1 MSLFFHA
8 RIIESCKL
16 ESKNLTFSRTEQDF
30 LGDGAFGKV
39 YKGTYYDQG
48 EHKIV
53 AIKVLKKVDILNDEE
68 FHRETSAMS
77 CLNHEN
83 IIRFYGHCEINP
95 AASEWSIIMEFANLG
110 TLKDHFQDLIPPQ
123 ASKACLDMYHG
134 LQYLHNKD
142 YVHRDMKLENILLV
156 GDLNRDFMAKIGG
169 LNLSREIAEIAS
181 DMTLNVGTPHYMAP
195 ELVREGLGY
204 NYKVDV
210 YSSTIIVFEVHTKN
224 RFPFP
229 SYFHIFE
236 LMREV
241 RRSNKPPIPSNI
253 PPTLHTLIAR
263 GWRKEP
269 QERPEVDEFIEKFE
283 ELIETYSTMAYY
295 WTAQS
300 GTQNQAQTITP
311 NIVEHR

>member
-16 ESKNLTFSRTEQDF
+16 ESKNLTLSRTEQDF
-30 LGDGAFGKV
+30 LGGGAFGKV

-48 EHKIV
+48 EHKTV
-53 AIKVLKKVDILNDEE
+53 AIKVLKKVDILNDKE

-110 TLKDHFQDLIPPQ
+110 TLKDHLQDLIPPQ

-134 LQYLHNKD
+134 LQYLHKKD

-156 GDLNRDFMAKIGG
+156 GDLNSGFMAKIADFG
-169 LNLSREIAEIAS
+169 LSRITTQI
-181 DMTLNVGTPHYMAP
+181 MTSFCGTLHYMAP
-195 ELVREGLGY
+195 ELAQEMAKY
-204 NYKVDV
+204 NYKADV
-210 YSSTIIVFEVHTKN
+210 YSSAIIVFELFTKQ

-229 SYFHIFE
+229 YDPNPIKQLHA
-236 LMREV
+236 V
-241 RRSNKPPIPSNI
+241 RQSNKPQIPSYI
-253 PPTLHTLIAR
+253 PPVSIKH
-263 GWRKEP
+263 KS
-269 QERPEVDEFIEKFE
+269 DK
-283 ELIETYSTMAYY
+283 SNK
-295 WTAQS
+295 
-300 GTQNQAQTITP
+300 TQK
-311 NIVEHR
+311 